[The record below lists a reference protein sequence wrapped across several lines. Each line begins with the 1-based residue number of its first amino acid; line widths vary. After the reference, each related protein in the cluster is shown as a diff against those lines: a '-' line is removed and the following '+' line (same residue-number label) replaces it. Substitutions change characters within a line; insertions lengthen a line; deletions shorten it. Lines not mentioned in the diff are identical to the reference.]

1 MILEVKFKS
10 NINGSCRSNSVN
22 IDTASLQETLAMQPE
37 VLSEGK
43 LVDINEESG
52 CKENDEG
59 VPEEV
64 MLAKYSTLKEISQIF
79 HYTESTDN
87 KLLEAGPNLER
98 SMLIYKGKR
107 KMFVP

>member
-1 MILEVKFKS
+1 MEVVEAIVLTS
-10 NINGSCRSNSVN
+10 
-22 IDTASLQETLAMQPE
+22 TLPLSKRLDMQPE

-64 MLAKYSTLKEISQIF
+64 MLAKYSTLKKTSQIF
-79 HYTESTDN
+79 HYIESTEN

-107 KMFVP
+107 KMPVP